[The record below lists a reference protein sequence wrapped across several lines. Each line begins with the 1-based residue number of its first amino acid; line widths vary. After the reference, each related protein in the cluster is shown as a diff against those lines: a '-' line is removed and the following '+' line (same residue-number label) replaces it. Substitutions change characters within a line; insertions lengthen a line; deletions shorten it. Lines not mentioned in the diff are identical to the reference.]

1 MADIEEEVFD
11 SEDFKQKDD
20 AKNDEA
26 EDAVNEQ
33 AQQDADPNVIDE
45 RIVPSKAF
53 QIYAGQIYDPS
64 SLPQQSGQAMRVYDN
79 TEKMDTRFESPLQ
92 TYKRLQ
98 FEINE
103 FQEKLQQI
111 ASKAKKEQQDPTK
124 QITQQLS
131 KELTDLW
138 SNVAAFQNDPQIAGL
153 FAEANSAMLDTVS
166 ADYLFKR
173 LQEFQ
178 AQKLDSDDQK
188 QNQQQ
193 QQPQNGDNKAVFRC
207 IMPQIAGLFAEANS
221 AMLDTVSAD
230 YLFKRLQEFQ
240 AQKLDSDDQK
250 QNQQQQ
256 QPQNGDNK
264 AVFTLYHDGSMNHQ
278 SYRMKEIS
286 ERLATLEK
294 IIGPKPDTPT
304 VGDMTRTVEY
314 LSNVLSLLSD
324 DFKLEA
330 LVRRAHKLRKQLGEI
345 QTKGHEAIEIQITKT
360 KEEKINKLFEMMTRW
375 DQAALQLPTIVSR
388 LRSIKNLHEESA
400 NIVEK
405 VNRLDTQNKLIQQT
419 LESNKN
425 ILASVQQSLQENA
438 QTMQNN
444 MKLIQERLQKIT
456 QKLGV

>member
-138 SNVAAFQNDPQIAGL
+138 SNVAAFQND
-153 FAEANSAMLDTVS
+153 
-166 ADYLFKR
+166 
-173 LQEFQ
+173 
-178 AQKLDSDDQK
+178 
-188 QNQQQ
+188 
-193 QQPQNGDNKAVFRC
+193 
-207 IMPQIAGLFAEANS
+207 PQIAGLFAEANS